1 MNQYELDSE
10 EAYEFDIEKFTR
22 LVLQTLKERIEYP
35 IRLDNPS
42 INAEFPCVVLS
53 NPMDYIDMTK
63 DDKTA
68 LRGRYNI
75 TVECW
80 TNNIYDSMNLDKQ
93 ISNQLR
99 TINLLPTGG
108 TITRSDDNTNKKIV
122 GHSYE
127 VMYNGVL
134 NTLEIIR

>member
-1 MNQYELDSE
+1 MN
-10 EAYEFDIEKFTR
+10 EFDIEKFTR
-22 LVLQTLKERIEYP
+22 HVVQTLKAGLDCQ

-42 INAEFPCVVLS
+42 TSAEFPCVVVS
-53 NPMDYIDMTK
+53 NPMDYTDITK

-68 LRGRYNI
+68 LRARYNI

-93 ISNQLR
+93 ASNQLR

-127 VMYNGVL
+127 VIYNGVL
-134 NTLEIIR
+134 NTLEIVR